1 MRTLNCPSPQSRWVS
16 LLRAAPDHSPSFQNI
31 CRSVKIM
38 AESAGNDAGKKL
50 IRIDISSDTVCP
62 WCCIGKKNL
71 DKAIA
76 TAKNRF
82 DFEIKWHPFFLNPS
96 APKEGVNKKEY
107 YLKKFGSHSESME
120 ARMRELFR
128 GIGLEYNMS
137 GLTGNTVDSHRLV
150 YYAGTQG
157 LEKQHKLVEELFIGY
172 FTQGRYIGDR
182 EFLVEA
188 AAKAEVDGATEFL
201 DNPKNGLQEV
211 NEELE
216 QYSSNISGVPYYV
229 INGKYRL
236 SGGQPPE
243 AFLQA
248 FEVVAG
254 GKETK

>member
-1 MRTLNCPSPQSRWVS
+1 MRTLNRRSPSSRWVS
-16 LLRAAPDHSPSFQNI
+16 LLRAAAPDHPRNLQNI
-31 CRSVKIM
+31 SRSVKIM
-38 AESAGNDAGKKL
+38 AESADNNAGKKL
-50 IRIDISSDTVCP
+50 VRIDISSDTVCP
-62 WCCIGKKNL
+62 WCCVGKKNL

-76 TAKNRF
+76 TAKDQF
-82 DFEIKWHPFFLNPS
+82 DFELKWHPFFLNPS

-107 YLKKFGSHSESME
+107 YLKKFGSRSESME
-120 ARMRELFR
+120 ARMHEVFR

-137 GLTGNTVDSHRLV
+137 GLTGNTVDSHRLI

-188 AAKAEVDGATEFL
+188 AAKAGVDGAAEFL
-201 DNPKNGLQEV
+201 DNPNNGLQEV

-216 QYSSNISGVPYYV
+216 QYSSNISGVPHFV
-229 INGKYRL
+229 INGKHRL

-243 AFLQA
+243 VFLRA
-248 FEVVAG
+248 FEVIAS
-254 GKETK
+254 GK